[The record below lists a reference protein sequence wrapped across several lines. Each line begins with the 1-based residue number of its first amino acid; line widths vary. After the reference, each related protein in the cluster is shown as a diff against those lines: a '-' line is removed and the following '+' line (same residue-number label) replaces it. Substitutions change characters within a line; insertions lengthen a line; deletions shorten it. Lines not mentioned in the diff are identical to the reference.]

1 MSESRFLGL
10 HKNRNTALNNGL
22 QVGKVASAP
31 SGAWVKF
38 LRSYGPTPNNTTLFD
53 EYVTTALS
61 RAKVQPITLPSPQL
75 ANIKE
80 RVASGAPGSILI
92 AGTAGD
98 GKTYHCRGLWTE
110 LGGSAKEWAE
120 PAAVKEVGLSDGR
133 VAMFIKDLSELTPE
147 QSDKALALL
156 EESALSSEDKR
167 FLVIAANHGQILER
181 LRDLGVR
188 EGRAHP
194 LRKPI
199 QDFFLQAG
207 PAPERLAI
215 FDLSR
220 AAQRDTLAEVLSA
233 VANHPEW
240 GKCGDCERQQGE
252 AVCPIFENRNR
263 LLGADDGG
271 RFAGRLGDVVEVA
284 RLNGWHL
291 PVRDM
296 LALASNMVLG
306 HPDAK
311 EGLMVCADVPKI
323 QEKGTVEAASLYGNA
338 FGANLPV
345 RRAMSRPVFRALAA
359 FGIGAETTNAT
370 DGLLVYGADDPKLA
384 PAFDRLVRSDRLFGA
399 TDGYLAAL
407 DSYLEGAEAARL
419 EDGAAEFLERLRSQ
433 RRRFFFTVPDAEPG
447 YAHWPMTA
455 FRFAG
460 DYLAMSGALA
470 AGAAVSDAV
479 RGRLVKGL
487 NRVMTGLLIENDDK
501 IFVASSGGFSQSRI
515 SVLCDTEASA
525 KRQGGKGMRI
535 RLDPQSE
542 RPAVDVALAPGD
554 AHPAAFSLTP
564 VRFEFLCRVAEGAL
578 PGSFSNE
585 CLEDML
591 AFKAKLL
598 RKEEVLRKQL
608 LSEDDE
614 GGADD
619 GSLALNFIDVE
630 RSGLGLSRRVTVRA
644 AP

>member
-1 MSESRFLGL
+1 M
-10 HKNRNTALNNGL
+10 NNGL
-22 QVGKVASAP
+22 PAGQVAPAAP

-75 ANIKE
+75 AKIKE
-80 RVASGAPGSILI
+80 RVASGALGSILI

-98 GKTYHCRGLWTE
+98 GKTYHCRSLWQQ
-110 LGGSAKEWAE
+110 LGGSAKDWAE
-120 PAAVKEVGLSDGR
+120 PRAVKEVELADGR
-133 VAMFIKDLSELTPE
+133 VVTFIKDLSELTPE

-156 EESALSSEDKR
+156 EESALGAEANR

-188 EGRAHP
+188 EGRVHP

-220 AAQRDTLAEVLSA
+220 TVQRDTLAEVLSA

-240 GKCGDCERQQGE
+240 NKCGGCERQEGE

-263 LLGADDGG
+263 LLGLEDGG

-311 EGLMVCADVPKI
+311 EGLMVCADVSKI

-338 FGANLPV
+338 FGANLPI

-359 FGIGAETTNAT
+359 FGIGSETTNAA
-370 DGLLVYGADDPKLA
+370 DGLMVYGADDPKLA
-384 PAFDRLVRSDRLFGA
+384 PAFDRLIRIDRVFGA
-399 TDGYLAAL
+399 TEGYHASL
-407 DSYLEGAEAARL
+407 DRYLEGEEAARL
-419 EDGAAEFLERLRSQ
+419 DDGAAEFLERLRSQ
-433 RRRFFFTVPDAEPG
+433 RRRFFFTVPEGEPG
-447 YAHWPMTA
+447 YGHWPMTA

-460 DYLAMSGALA
+460 DYLAMASALA
-470 AGAAVSDAV
+470 VGMSVNDAV

-525 KRQGGKGMRI
+525 KRQGGKGMRV
-535 RLDPQSE
+535 RLDPQTE
-542 RPAVDVALAPGD
+542 RPAIDVALAPGD
-554 AHPAAFSLTP
+554 AHPAAFLLTP
-564 VRFEFLCRVAEGAL
+564 VRFEFLCRVSEGAL

-608 LSEDDE
+608 LAEDEE
-614 GGADD
+614 GGAND
-619 GSLALNFIDVE
+619 GSLALNFIEVE

-644 AP
+644 GS